1 MSEHKQE
8 KEKENENE
16 KEKEKEPISKL
27 SMEESIDN
35 DSTWASELPP
45 KLIEVMSNVLDKKSR
60 EVIDYN
66 SFTVV
71 SYINSILPTPEATD
85 SVGEKMKKI
94 RQTIRKQEIKIID
107 TVKKQSTASVESKN
121 EIYKASRT
129 IKSLFTK
136 INQIKKKARRSET
149 VVYDICQSIRE
160 LDNAQENLSSMIT
173 VLEHLKELMEGLN
186 KLPKL
191 MKKKEY
197 SKIPLLLININKIT
211 KEFEDEK
218 NNPKII
224 KIVEESKQLQFE
236 LRKQLTEE
244 IQVLLPEIESSTE
257 IGKKI
262 KDCCL
267 VIDSLG
273 VQFRKEIVHIICMNR
288 LTEYAEKFDPY
299 NKKKLGDLSNLEKR
313 SGWLKRE
320 LRSYNEHLID
330 ILPDYWRVSMHLSE
344 EFSTLTRNHLDI
356 ILKDQEE
363 KLTAKMLV
371 GLISL
376 FISLEVSLTDL
387 FKDKK
392 KKLIFDVNDPDFLL
406 QEISTSESS
415 ENENDKLNNGQSN
428 SNSGSG
434 SSNSNSN
441 KSEFENKPLPMTAK
455 SIKEKYQKLRKEREK
470 KERKEKRQKLR
481 ELQTKKL
488 EELNKKPLEK
498 IKLFRPKGINF
509 AGKMSGAFEPF
520 MNYYVDKEKQR
531 LTEVYERITKEETFQ
546 LPENIKQKKLKSC
559 SELFLL
565 IRKNFDK
572 TFSLSKGQTFL
583 NMFNIYKQFLNNY
596 SLFLLNNLPKFNT
609 TKSFTIANPKKK
621 NKENDQPDHP
631 INLTEIQ
638 FQVCAI
644 IINTCEYAY
653 SLAEQLSNSVSK
665 EIIPE
670 LKKKIS
676 IESTLDSFIQTI
688 NQSVAILVAGIET
701 RLEPFLIEMKNT
713 QWFAFTAM
721 GDQSNFVTQIGSIIK
736 QFIPLISHYLSDNYF
751 RFFCNKLINNF
762 VPRFSN
768 CIYQLRKIQGVG
780 GSQLLMDMQLVKQIL
795 SNAPTLRMTRN
806 DQKFK
811 VPRGYD
817 RYVNKELAK
826 VEIALKV
833 SMVPKEEIVNTYI
846 NMTQLE
852 CNEED
857 FRKIL
862 EMSGLNKSN
871 RQNKI
876 DDFLKAKS
884 LLLNKSKKKS
894 SKSKKGKKG
903 TKSNKNLK
911 SRSKI
916 SYSKK
921 FTPKKKD
928 KKKKINKKEIK
939 KN

>member
-1 MSEHKQE
+1 MSENKQE
-8 KEKENENE
+8 KE

-27 SMEESIDN
+27 SKEENIDN

-85 SVGEKMKKI
+85 TVGEKMKKI

-149 VVYDICQSIRE
+149 VVYDICKSIRE
-160 LDNAQENLSSMIT
+160 LDNAQGNLSSMIT

-197 SKIPLLLININKIT
+197 SKIPLLLININEIT

-244 IQVLLPEIESSTE
+244 IQVLLPEIESSSE

-262 KDCCL
+262 KDCCA

-320 LRSYNEHLID
+320 LRSYNEHLIA

-387 FKDKK
+387 FQDKK

-406 QEISTSESS
+406 QEISTSGSS

-428 SNSGSG
+428 SNNKSNSHSSGSN
-434 SSNSNSN
+434 SS
-441 KSEFENKPLPMTAK
+441 KSEFESENKSLPMTAK

-481 ELQTKKL
+481 ELQRKKL

-509 AGKMSGAFEPF
+509 TGKMSGAFEPF

-546 LPENIKQKKLKSC
+546 LPENTKQKKLKSC

-621 NKENDQPDHP
+621 NKDNDQPDHP
-631 INLTEIQ
+631 INLTETQ

-644 IINTCEYAY
+644 IINTCEYSY

-665 EIIPE
+665 EIVPE
-670 LKKKIS
+670 LKKGIS
-676 IESTLDSFIQTI
+676 IEGTLDSFIKTI
-688 NQSVAILVAGIET
+688 NQSAAILVAGIET
-701 RLEPFLIEMKNT
+701 KLEPFLIEMKNT
-713 QWFAFTAM
+713 QWFAITAM
-721 GDQSNFVTQIGSIIK
+721 GDQSNFVTQIGSIIN
-736 QFIPLISHYLSDNYF
+736 QLIPLISHYLSDNYF

-780 GSQLLMDMQLVKQIL
+780 GSQLLMDMQLVKRIL
-795 SNAPTLRMTRN
+795 SNAPTLRITRN

-876 DDFLKAKS
+876 DDFQKAKS
-884 LLLNKSKKKS
+884 FLLKKNKKKS
-894 SKSKKGKKG
+894 SKSKKG
-903 TKSNKNLK
+903 TKTNKNLK
-911 SRSKI
+911 NRSKI
-916 SYSKK
+916 STQKK
-921 FTPKKKD
+921 FSPKKKD
-928 KKKKINKKEIK
+928 KKKKIITKKEIK